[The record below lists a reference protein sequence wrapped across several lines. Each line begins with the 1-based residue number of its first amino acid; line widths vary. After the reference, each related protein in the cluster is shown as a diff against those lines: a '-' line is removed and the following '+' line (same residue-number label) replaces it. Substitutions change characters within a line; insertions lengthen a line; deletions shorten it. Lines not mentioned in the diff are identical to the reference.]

1 MTDHVLTRFRD
12 GIVRQRAVTTSKAV
26 PISTH
31 GDRFLLPTAM
41 VPDTVMCELNTIH
54 AVMQEQ
60 NLWLD
65 GRLSKPI
72 VEGWFTIFAEA
83 IGVAISLCRSPIGG
97 NASTEI
103 KTALHTFL
111 NKHVLRDV
119 MPDNIINQTLP
130 NGNLPQQADVEART
144 EAYTDV
150 SLPIVSICVSFVWW
164 TACSPQMR
172 TELELALG
180 TDFARHGARLGNIRH
195 YEQLR
200 DHLITDKYCIEPDP
214 LAQIFGSDLHALA
227 QAPSRDGYDAT
238 LSRFAEDQSVRM
250 WKLLLHDDELELGY
264 ELDPNDAA
272 TLNSTVKFG
281 TLLAACRRFVLGCHI
296 GITIPLTTARELK
309 RKGWWDEPGP
319 TDDHGRPPVKFKP
332 FPATDTA
339 EANRLRNDLFQ
350 RNKAVR
356 DALSRLGTLE
366 TLSTRQT
373 LGAYLSATS
382 TPSPPPGSPPLAS
395 VPSRGRFRRART
407 AQAAALQQV
416 APTNAATPPRQ
427 ARGGQGGRS
436 IPTAAPAQASAVT
449 VTTRGKRKAKAN
461 TQRGGANKRNQRTG
475 TGSSVPQ
482 AATAPADHPNHTA
495 TAQHSST
502 LQHASLPQ
510 HAPAH
515 RVGHQRSGHQAASP
529 AMHAATDSTATA
541 AVPPRPCPAGVCCR
555 CKAPLTLGHTCPS
568 NLPCDKCGS
577 TAHRRFACPVTTAQ
591 RCSYCHHYHGDGSYC
606 RRPPRTAQ

>member
-54 AVMQEQ
+54 AVMREQ

-83 IGVAISLCRSPIGG
+83 IGVAISHCRSPIGG

-180 TDFARHGARLGNIRH
+180 TDFARHGARLGNIWH

-200 DHLITDKYCIEPDP
+200 DHLITDKYCIEPAP
-214 LAQIFGSDLHALA
+214 PFADL
-227 QAPSRDGYDAT
+227 
-238 LSRFAEDQSVRM
+238 
-250 WKLLLHDDELELGY
+250 
-264 ELDPNDAA
+264 
-272 TLNSTVKFG
+272 
-281 TLLAACRRFVLGCHI
+281 
-296 GITIPLTTARELK
+296 
-309 RKGWWDEPGP
+309 
-319 TDDHGRPPVKFKP
+319 
-332 FPATDTA
+332 
-339 EANRLRNDLFQ
+339 
-350 RNKAVR
+350 
-356 DALSRLGTLE
+356 RLG
-366 TLSTRQT
+366 
-373 LGAYLSATS
+373 
-382 TPSPPPGSPPLAS
+382 P
-395 VPSRGRFRRART
+395 AR
-407 AQAAALQQV
+407 
-416 APTNAATPPRQ
+416 P
-427 ARGGQGGRS
+427 
-436 IPTAAPAQASAVT
+436 
-449 VTTRGKRKAKAN
+449 
-461 TQRGGANKRNQRTG
+461 G
-475 TGSSVPQ
+475 TGSQS
-482 AATAPADHPNHTA
+482 
-495 TAQHSST
+495 
-502 LQHASLPQ
+502 
-510 HAPAH
+510 
-515 RVGHQRSGHQAASP
+515 
-529 AMHAATDSTATA
+529 
-541 AVPPRPCPAGVCCR
+541 
-555 CKAPLTLGHTCPS
+555 
-568 NLPCDKCGS
+568 
-577 TAHRRFACPVTTAQ
+577 
-591 RCSYCHHYHGDGSYC
+591 
-606 RRPPRTAQ
+606 

>member
-26 PISTH
+26 PIFTH

-54 AVMQEQ
+54 AVMREQ

-111 NKHVLRDV
+111 NKHVLRDE

-130 NGNLPQQADVEART
+130 NGNQPQQADVEART
-144 EAYTDV
+144 EAYKDA

-164 TACSPQMR
+164 TACSHQMR

-180 TDFARHGARLGNIRH
+180 ADFAQHGARLGDIWH
-195 YEQLR
+195 YKHLR
-200 DHLITDKYCIEPDP
+200 DHLIKDKYCIEPDP
-214 LAQIFGSDLHALA
+214 LSQIFGSDLHALA

-250 WKLLLHDDELELGY
+250 WKLLLHDEELEAGH

-272 TLNSTVKFG
+272 TLNSNVKFG
-281 TLLAACRRFVLGCHI
+281 TLLAACRRFVLGCHV

-319 TDDHGRPPVKFKP
+319 ADDHARPPVKFKP

-373 LGAYLSATS
+373 LGAYLSSTS
-382 TPSPPPGSPPLAS
+382 TPSPPPGSPPPAP
-395 VPSRGRFRRART
+395 VPSRGRFRRAARHKLLPFNKSFRRT
-407 AQAAALQQV
+407 RRHHHDRHVGGRGAAV
-416 APTNAATPPRQ
+416 FPPPRQ
-427 ARGGQGGRS
+427 LRPQPSQSPPAASARPR
-436 IPTAAPAQASAVT
+436 PTLNAAAPTSAT
-449 VTTRGKRKAKAN
+449 N
-461 TQRGGANKRNQRTG
+461 
-475 TGSSVPQ
+475 
-482 AATAPADHPNHTA
+482 APAPAAPSPRQRQRRLT
-495 TAQHSST
+495 TLTTPPLLST
-502 LQHASLPQ
+502 HQLSNMHRFLNTPQ
-510 HAPAH
+510 LI
-515 RVGHQRSGHQAASP
+515 G
-529 AMHAATDSTATA
+529 
-541 AVPPRPCPAGVCCR
+541 
-555 CKAPLTLGHTCPS
+555 
-568 NLPCDKCGS
+568 
-577 TAHRRFACPVTTAQ
+577 
-591 RCSYCHHYHGDGSYC
+591 
-606 RRPPRTAQ
+606 